1 MNEVAIMFGGFLS
14 AIVGIGHCFFYR
26 GFGWK
31 EDFEKTRLL
40 TARVL
45 YTIHLFL
52 IPLFFLFAYLSFF
65 YTKELAGA
73 TPLGT
78 TLAAF
83 YSLFW
88 FVRGLW
94 QVIYFRPS
102 RIRGLERLL
111 SLHYILILSFVLL
124 CAAYSLPLLSTLEPA
139 PEKRDK
145 CVNEII
151 YAKDAEIISNALN

>member
-1 MNEVAIMFGGFLS
+1 MNEEAIMFGGFIS
-14 AIVGIGHCFFYR
+14 AAVGVGHCFFDR

-45 YTIHLFL
+45 YTIHIFL
-52 IPLFFLFAYLSFF
+52 IPMFFLFAYLSFVH
-65 YTKELAGA
+65 TKELAGA

-78 TLAAF
+78 SLAAF

-102 RIRGLERLL
+102 RILGLERLL
-111 SLHYILILSFVLL
+111 PLHYILITLFVLL
-124 CAAYSLPLLSTLEPA
+124 CAAYSFPLLSIFFN
-139 PEKRDK
+139 R
-145 CVNEII
+145 
-151 YAKDAEIISNALN
+151 

>member
-1 MNEVAIMFGGFLS
+1 MNEAAILFGGVLS
-14 AIVGIGHCFFYR
+14 ATVGVGHCFFYR

-52 IPLFFLFAYLSFF
+52 IPIFLLFAYLSFF
-65 YTKELAGA
+65 HTVELAGA

-78 TLAAF
+78 TLATF

-94 QVIYFRPS
+94 QVVYFRPS
-102 RIRGLERLL
+102 RIQGFEKVLP
-111 SLHYILILSFVLL
+111 LHYVLIVLFVLL
-124 CAAYSLPLLSTLEPA
+124 CAAYSFPLFS
-139 PEKRDK
+139 K
-145 CVNEII
+145 
-151 YAKDAEIISNALN
+151 